1 MSYFQQYP
9 VNRHAPTLYYNHW
22 QNPYYPPA
30 INPLYS
36 NNHSHFYNQQTH
48 RTETLSSYGLR
59 KQNKVDITIFE
70 ESLVVYKQLLHD
82 ADLLLNHLSSRKQF
96 ATQVMSA
103 AQISNKKEVDRLIK
117 SIGIKSNIK
126 VSYNPDGI
134 HFTLW
139 SDVKGEKCC
148 QLDMAIRW
156 QYMQD

>member
-1 MSYFQQYP
+1 MSYYK
-9 VNRHAPTLYYNHW
+9 RHPANWQTPALYHSYW
-22 QNPYYPPA
+22 LNPYYPSA
-30 INPLYS
+30 KHPLYS
-36 NNHSHFYNQQTH
+36 NSHSYFYNQQSH
-48 RTETLSSYGLR
+48 AINRPIEIFPSYGLR
-59 KQNKVDITIFE
+59 KQNKVDITVFE

-82 ADLLLNHLSSRKQF
+82 AGILLNHLAASKQF

-103 AQISNKKEVDRLIK
+103 AQISNMKEVERLIK

-139 SDVKGEKCC
+139 SDVKGSECC

-156 QYMQD
+156 Q